1 MVNAVLACMRFDLV
15 IILPTMIYFRKG
27 IKYAW
32 ILLLVSPVCLITT
45 SQAQQT
51 GKLYIG
57 GLLGIS
63 RSPDVT
69 VIGDSNDRSS
79 LCDEYINPLYAAISA
94 CTSPNR
100 GEGDS
105 WSVPFD
111 ASWGAFASAFIG
123 YRFSPSIRVEL
134 EHVIRFNNYGQR
146 SSVVSAQGV
155 NADKLSDEL
164 FLADE
169 WLGTVTVQG
178 IYANLNFD
186 LSMINGPLVPYVG
199 VGIGLNHSK
208 VDYGSVWTRSP
219 DPKDIRTGR
228 DQPNADEIAQN
239 LAGVAS
245 SGHVTMQD
253 YLLTFQGILGAEY
266 SVSERVAFD
275 FRARWMWLDEFA
287 GEIVWDPLR
296 GHVPNLRRDGSEPV
310 HGLMSSDDFSAVIM
324 SVGMKYYF

>member
-1 MVNAVLACMRFDLV
+1 MR
-15 IILPTMIYFRKG
+15 
-27 IKYAW
+27 IKY
-32 ILLLVSPVCLITT
+32 IRLFLFGLSIFLTITT
-45 SQAQQT
+45 QAQQT
-51 GKLYIG
+51 GRLYIG
-57 GLLGIS
+57 GLIGLS
-63 RSPDVT
+63 RTSDVT

-79 LCDEYINPLYAAISA
+79 ICDEFINPLYVAIPE

-123 YRFSPSIRVEL
+123 YRFSPSFRVEL
-134 EHVIRFNNYGQR
+134 EHVTRINNYGQR

-169 WLGTVTVQG
+169 WLGTVTIQG
-178 IYANLNFD
+178 IFANLNVD
-186 LSMINGPLVPYVG
+186 LSMIKGPLIPYAG
-199 VGIGLNHSK
+199 VGIGLNLTK
-208 VDYGSVWTRSP
+208 VDYGSVWSRSP
-219 DPKDIRTGR
+219 DPEDIRTGR
-228 DQPNADEIAQN
+228 DQPNANEITQN

-253 YLLTFQGILGAEY
+253 NLLTLQGILGAEY
-266 SVSERVAFD
+266 AVSERVAFD
-275 FRARWMWLDEFA
+275 FRARWMLLDEFV

-310 HGLMSSDDFSAVIM
+310 HGLMSSDDFSAMIM
-324 SVGMKYYF
+324 SMGVKYYF